1 MSCSSRRLATF
12 QVVSPLA
19 LLLASQLGAQQPQPQ
34 VPRAALSTRAT
45 AEVTLNGRMVGG
57 QWLTGVTGSAGP
69 AKIAIDYGQPHA
81 RGRAIMGQVVPWDS
95 VWRTGANLA
104 TTLTTD
110 VDLTI
115 GTAFVPRGEYTL
127 FTLPTQRGWKL
138 VINKQ
143 TREWGTDYEPSQD
156 LARVDLA
163 SRTLAEP
170 LESLTIW
177 LVPAQ
182 VANNSTDLPRG
193 VLKIAW
199 ERTELSVN
207 WRMGR

>member
-1 MSCSSRRLATF
+1 
-12 QVVSPLA
+12 V
-19 LLLASQLGAQQPQPQ
+19 
-34 VPRAALSTRAT
+34 
-45 AEVTLNGRMVGG
+45 EVTLNGRIVAG
-57 QWLTGVTGSAGP
+57 QWVTGVIATGGP

-81 RGRAIMGQVVPWDS
+81 RGRAIMGQVIPWDS

-104 TTLTTD
+104 TTLSTD
-110 VDLTI
+110 ADLTI
-115 GTAFVPRGEYTL
+115 GNAFVPRGEYTL
-127 FTLPTQRGWKL
+127 FTLPTRTGWKL
-138 VINKQ
+138 IINKQ
-143 TREWGTDYEPSQD
+143 IHQWGTDYDSGQD

-182 VANNSTDLPRG
+182 VPNASTELPHG
-193 VLKIAW
+193 VLKIGW

-207 WRMGR
+207 WRMGK